1 MRAELHGRLWANYP
15 RVFTLR
21 TEGPRRSNMSF
32 GCECGDGWFGI
43 VDRLCWCLRALWKL
57 LRVNTQATQVKEKYG
72 ELRFYC
78 TIHTPRSMPHCLRRW
93 IGTLVCWLTDRAEC
107 ESNRTCEACGAP
119 GRLMRRG
126 YWYATLCERCA
137 PEGYERV

>member
-78 TIHTPRSMPHCLRRW
+78 VIYTPRSMPDN
-93 IGTLVCWLTDRAEC
+93 ISSNVESAGSIAVLVILTM
-107 ESNRTCEACGAP
+107 G
-119 GRLMRRG
+119 G
-126 YWYATLCERCA
+126 
-137 PEGYERV
+137 